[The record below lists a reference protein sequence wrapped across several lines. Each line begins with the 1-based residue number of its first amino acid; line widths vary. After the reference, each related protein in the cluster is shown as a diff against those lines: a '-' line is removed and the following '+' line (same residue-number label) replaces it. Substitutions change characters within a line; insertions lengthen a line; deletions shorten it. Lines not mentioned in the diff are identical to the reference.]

1 MTLKLFFGNIFFGA
15 CALLLAFL
23 TSHIIDALYR
33 SRPDLIEWP
42 LPSRSAVRAR
52 VFLLW
57 IGFLVSI
64 KGIWHTDYISSNPP
78 LFIFLLIAAILL
90 LAMTATDIEQHLL
103 FDALTAPLAIA
114 GLLCAACLALT
125 TADVAS
131 LLLSRALASLGGGI
145 LFLIIA
151 ILTKGGIGGGGFHVR
166 DTFVPDIAVVRGL
179 VPAVHA
185 VHVAHRDEHG
195 ALMGVLLHREIQSGE
210 GMAFVVPDLAEEGL
224 RDGGIEDVLREEGTA
239 DGDPRL
245 LFIGDQGHAGRAGDG
260 FGAEDEMQGLARFRR
275 QDHDGSVRV

>member
-1 MTLKLFFGNIFFGA
+1 MTLKLFIGNIFFGA

-33 SRPDLIEWP
+33 SRPDLIEFP
-42 LPSRSAVRAR
+42 LPSRSAVRVR

-151 ILTKGGIGGGGFHVR
+151 ILTKGGIGGGDIKLIAALGLWLGAERLTTVIVIGLILGGMAAFVLLITGKKKR
-166 DTFVPDIAVVRGL
+166 NDTFAYGPYFTIVALLSLIIYGL
-179 VPAVHA
+179 
-185 VHVAHRDEHG
+185 
-195 ALMGVLLHREIQSGE
+195 
-210 GMAFVVPDLAEEGL
+210 
-224 RDGGIEDVLREEGTA
+224 
-239 DGDPRL
+239 
-245 LFIGDQGHAGRAGDG
+245 
-260 FGAEDEMQGLARFRR
+260 
-275 QDHDGSVRV
+275 